1 MRIDVEFKA
10 DDTTLRGWL
19 YTPNGAT
26 GPFPTV
32 VMCHGFAAYK
42 EMDLDDYAA
51 AFAKGGLAVLVYDN
65 RCLGASDGEPR
76 HDIDPVAQMRDYRH
90 AISYVQSLPQINGDR
105 IGIWGTSYSG
115 AHVLAV
121 AAVDRRVKCVV
132 SQVPLIS
139 GYRNTLQVLPLQ
151 QLPGLR
157 AMLDEDRAARF
168 AGAAPG
174 TLPICSDDPTKP
186 HLFPG
191 LRTYQYYHR
200 YKNQGVKWDNT
211 VTLRSV
217 DWLLEYD
224 VTPFIERISPT
235 PLLMIVSALDVST
248 PTDEALRAFN
258 MALEPKKLVLLP
270 GDHYTS
276 YIEDFAQTSA
286 AAREWFVEHLARK
299 V

>member
-1 MRIDVEFKA
+1 M
-10 DDTTLRGWL
+10 G
-19 YTPNGAT
+19 
-26 GPFPTV
+26 
-32 VMCHGFAAYK
+32 
-42 EMDLDDYAA
+42 LDEYAA
-51 AFAKGGLAVLVYDN
+51 AFVQGGLAVLVYDH

-90 AISYVQSLPQINGDR
+90 AIPYMQSLPQIDRER
-105 IGIWGTSYSG
+105 IGIWGTSDSG

-132 SQVPLIS
+132 SQVPMIS

-151 QLPGLR
+151 QLAGLG

-168 AGAAPG
+168 GGATPG
-174 TLPICSDDPTKP
+174 TVAICSDDPATP
-186 HLFPG
+186 HVFPG
-191 LRTYQYYHR
+191 PRIYQYYHR
-200 YKNQGVKWDNT
+200 YKNQCVNWENS
-211 VTLRSV
+211 VTPRSI

-224 VTPFIERISPT
+224 VTAFLERISPT
-235 PLLMIVSALDVST
+235 PLLMVVSAHDVST

-276 YIEDFAQTSA
+276 IEDFAQTSA
-286 AAREWFVEHLARK
+286 AARGWFVEHLGRK
-299 V
+299 GP